1 MLPFKMTLSE
11 KLATIIRSRQSG
23 NLGTY
28 EDMGFGRGKVI
39 ADGITILVS
48 GNSRCCIIGVP
59 GSVAMRSVNSDAEL
73 EYTIELALGLNH
85 A

>member
-11 KLATIIRSRQSG
+11 KLATIVQSRQSG

-28 EDMGFGRGKVI
+28 EDMGFGRCKVT
-39 ADGITILVS
+39 ADGVTILVS
-48 GNSRCCIIGVP
+48 GHDQCCIIAVP
-59 GSVAMRSVNSDAEL
+59 GKMGRPVGGNESL
-73 EYTIELALGLNH
+73 EYTIEMALGLNH